1 MELIESANLVLRTDI
16 AVIKKAYQRGLNKE
30 RKKSASTTH
39 REWMVKA
46 S

>member
-16 AVIKKAYQRGLNKE
+16 AVIKKSLPKGSKQRK
-30 RKKSASTTH
+30 KKSASTTH